1 MSTQLITEPMGFS
14 GLVGRALKI
23 AVTRAHH
30 FLGLGLMQ
38 TLAITIPTAL
48 IGFGA
53 EALIGN
59 GAGVTFRRHYRLH
72 HVSGRQLLRV
82 RFVTRYTSLR
92 IRGVQAT
99 AGQIAKT
106 IRGRVLGRV
115 IGTGFL
121 AFLAIFVGFLLLFI
135 PGVILGVYLLLTM
148 PIVIEENIGFR
159 KAMRR
164 SFNLVKGQWW
174 YTLGAF
180 LSVYFVIGLLSQVFS
195 GLLSLL
201 AVGSGVEEGRIIGD
215 LVGFFLLSP
224 FQFIVFTLLY
234 YEARLRK
241 GETALVA
248 AAPVQE

>member
-59 GAGVTFRRHYRLH
+59 GAGVTFGVITAFIMYL
-72 HVSGRQLLRV
+72 VANFYV
-82 RFVTRYTSLR
+82 FVFVTRYTSLR